1 MSIQSHIES
10 LRKSVPCNVK
20 IVAVSKFHST
30 ETIREAYDAGQRI
43 FGESRVQELVAKH
56 PVLPANIEWH
66 FVGTLQR
73 NKVKQIAPFVSLIHS
88 LENERL
94 MLEIERQGAVNNRVI
109 PCLLQI
115 HIAEEET
122 KSGFSPE
129 ECRAFLAEG
138 TWRNCPHVQLVGVM
152 GMATFTE
159 DFEKVRAEFRLLKSF
174 FDEIKTS
181 YFADDASFREI
192 SMGMSDDY
200 PIATEEG
207 STMIRVGSLIFGT
220 RET

>member
-10 LRKSVPCNVK
+10 LRKNVPDDVK
-20 IVAVSKFHST
+20 IVAVSKFHPT
-30 ETIREAYDAGQRI
+30 ETIMEVYTAGQRI
-43 FGESRVQELVAKH
+43 FGESRVQELVAKQTE
-56 PVLPANIEWH
+56 LPNDIEWH

-94 MLEIERQGAVNNRVI
+94 MLEIERQAAANNRKI

-115 HIAEEET
+115 YIAEEET
-122 KSGFSPE
+122 KSGFSPD
-129 ECRAFLAEG
+129 ECREFLATG

-152 GMATFTE
+152 GMATFTDE
-159 DFEKVRAEFRLLKSF
+159 TAKIREEFRLLKSF
-174 FDEIKTS
+174 FDEIKAM
-181 YFADDASFREI
+181 YFADDVSFCEI

-200 PIATEEG
+200 PIAVEEG
-207 STMIRVGSLIFGT
+207 SSMIRVGSLIFGS
-220 RET
+220 R